1 MCRHPPTGPIN
12 LLAIAE
18 LHDALAAGG
27 WAGAAAKKAAREL
40 ETAMPGAARRVRL
53 ARVFHARAAKWAVED
68 GAAGVVFAAG
78 GYPCAPPLHTAA
90 AEASPDARFVYA
102 SSDAGI
108 AAVLRGAVAGP
119 RVSVAEVSARHPET
133 LLTHPAVR
141 DCDGPLSVHLHLCC
155 HFWSPGLARD
165 VIGTYARLLP
175 PRSTLVMSSAI
186 LGDRQAAEWS
196 EAVASPVYRHSA
208 AGIHAWLEEAGMS
221 VAGHGVRDVP
231 DRPRVNWA
239 LQILHGGRRG
249 TAGIVEAVARVP

>member
-12 LLAIAE
+12 TLAIAE

-40 ETAMPGAARRVRL
+40 EAAMPGAARRVRL

-68 GAAGVVFAAG
+68 GAQAVVFTAC
-78 GYPCAPPLHTAA
+78 GYPSGPPLHTTA

-119 RVSVAEVSARHPET
+119 GVTVAQMSARQPEAI
-133 LLTHPAVR
+133 LAHPAVQG
-141 DCDGPLSVHLHLCC
+141 CDGPLSVQLLLCC
-155 HFWSPGLARD
+155 HFWSPRTVRN

-175 PRSTLVMSSAI
+175 PRSTLVMSSAV
-186 LGDRQAAEWS
+186 LGEQQAAQWS
-196 EAVASPVYRHSA
+196 EATGNPVYRHSA
-208 AGIHAWLEEAGMS
+208 TSIHAWLEEAGMS

-231 DRPRVNWA
+231 WPGGNWA
-239 LQILHGGRRG
+239 LRLLSGGRRG
-249 TAGIVEAVARVP
+249 TAGIIEAVARVG